1 MATVL
6 LCVTGSIAAY
16 KAADLASKLKQA
28 GHDVTAVM
36 TEAAQRLVTP
46 NTFLNLT
53 GNRVYTDLW
62 DPQGQTE
69 HIALTDRADLVIVA
83 PATANT
89 LAKIAHGLADDMVS
103 TTLLAVA
110 SPVLVCPA
118 MNTRMWRHPTVQQ
131 NLDAVRTLP
140 GYHVLEPAAGNLA
153 CGHVGPGR
161 LPETPEILAAVEKL
175 LGERRPATGK
185 HPLPAAPASGKH
197 PIPAAAPSLFLE
209 LVTYDAPPSAEA
221 LTEDRVY
228 RTSLLVSGALVS
240 TGGLGAQRRAH
251 VHVAKS
257 MEEALERARRSPLA
271 GSGCRI
277 EVFPWRLEAGLP
289 PTTA

>member
-1 MATVL
+1 MARVL

-16 KAADLASKLKQA
+16 KAADLASKLKQT

-36 TEAAQRLVTP
+36 SEAAQQLVAA

-69 HIALTDRADLVIVA
+69 HIALTDRADLVVVA
-83 PATANT
+83 PATANC

-103 TTLLAVA
+103 TTLLAVR

-118 MNTRMWRHPTVQQ
+118 MNTRMWAHPVVQK
-131 NLDAVRTLP
+131 NLAAVRALP
-140 GYHVLEPAAGNLA
+140 GYHVLEPGAGHLA

-161 LPETPEILAAVEKL
+161 LPEPADIARAVEALLAA
-175 LGERRPATGK
+175 RPGADEPPLAT
-185 HPLPAAPASGKH
+185 
-197 PIPAAAPSLFLE
+197 FLE
-209 LVTYDAPPSAEA
+209 LVIYDAAPSAEA
-221 LTEDRVY
+221 QEKERAY
-228 RTSLLVSGALVS
+228 RAELLREGALTRS
-240 TGGLGAQRRAH
+240 GSLGAQRRAH
-251 VHVAKS
+251 VHRARS
-257 MEEALERARRSPLA
+257 YEEALDRARRSPLA

-277 EVFPWRLEAGLP
+277 EVFPWRLDAELSDAP
-289 PTTA
+289 

>member
-1 MATVL
+1 MGSTIL

-28 GHDVTAVM
+28 GHDVTALM

-46 NTFLNLT
+46 STFLNLT
-53 GNRVYTDLW
+53 GNHVFTDLW
-62 DPQGQTE
+62 DPHGQTQ

-103 TTLLAVA
+103 TTLLAVS

-118 MNTRMWRHPTVQQ
+118 MNARMWRHPTVQK
-131 NLDAVRTLP
+131 NLGLVREL
-140 GYHVLEPAAGNLA
+140 GYHVLEPSAGNLA

-161 LPETPEILAAVEKL
+161 LPETPELLAAVDAL
-175 LGERRPATGK
+175 LAER
-185 HPLPAAPASGKH
+185 
-197 PIPAAAPSLFLE
+197 AAAPRPAEPRAAEGLGVFLE
-209 LVTYDAPPSAEA
+209 LVTYDAAPTPELLAEERAYRAAA
-221 LTEDRVY
+221 LAAGT
-228 RTSLLVSGALVS
+228 LVSS
-240 TGGLGAQRRAH
+240 GGLGAQRRAH
-251 VHVAKS
+251 VHRARS
-257 MEEALERARRSPLA
+257 LDEALERARRSPLA

-289 PTTA
+289 PAAI

>member
-1 MATVL
+1 MSTIL

-36 TEAAQRLVTP
+36 TAAAQELVTA

-62 DPQGQTE
+62 DPQAQTE
-69 HIALTDRADLVIVA
+69 HIALTDRAELVIVA

-118 MNTRMWRHPTVQQ
+118 MNTRMWRHPSVQQ
-131 NLDAVRTLP
+131 NLAAVRALP

-161 LPETPEILAAVEKL
+161 LPETPELLAAIDAL
-175 LGERRPATGK
+175 LAGTRATK
-185 HPLPAAPASGKH
+185 TPAPAPGSA
-197 PIPAAAPSLFLE
+197 PAGQSLFLE
-209 LVTYDAPPSAEA
+209 LVTYDLPPSAEA

-228 RTSLLVSGALVS
+228 RTTLLVSGALVS

-251 VHVAKS
+251 VHAAKS

-271 GSGCRI
+271 ASGCRI

>member
-1 MATVL
+1 MGSPTRLL

-16 KAADLASKLKQA
+16 KAADLASRLKQA

-36 TEAAQRLVTP
+36 SEAAQRLVTA

-69 HIALTDRADLVIVA
+69 HIALTDRADLVVVA
-83 PATANT
+83 PATANC

-103 TTLLAVA
+103 TTLLAVR

-118 MNTRMWRHPTVQQ
+118 MNTRMWNHPAVQK
-131 NLDAVRTLP
+131 NLAAVRAMP
-140 GYHVLEPAAGNLA
+140 GYHVLEPGAGHLA

-161 LPETPEILAAVEKL
+161 LPEPADIARAVEVL
-175 LGERRPATGK
+175 LASTPPATAREAEQEQA
-185 HPLPAAPASGKH
+185 PLAT
-197 PIPAAAPSLFLE
+197 FLE
-209 LVTYDAPPSAEA
+209 LVTYDGPPAPEA
-221 LTEDRVY
+221 LEKERAY
-228 RTSLLVSGALVS
+228 RAALLREGALVS
-240 TGGLGAQRRAH
+240 SGSLGAQRRAH
-251 VHVAKS
+251 VHRAAS
-257 MEEALERARRSPLA
+257 YDEALERARRSPLA

-277 EVFPWRLEAGLP
+277 EVFPWRLDGEGADP
-289 PTTA
+289 S